1 MRLVVANLQPVW
13 LDGRPAAP
21 SGAVVAPVIGD
32 DAVPPHNFR
41 TAQARTKAS
50 LFAFKAR
57 PVRLRLEENQE
68 L

>member
-13 LDGRPAAP
+13 LDGLAAAP
-21 SGAVVAPVIGD
+21 SRAVVAPLIGN
-32 DAVPPHNFR
+32 DAAPPHNFR

-50 LFAFKAR
+50 LFAFPAR

>member
-13 LDGRPAAP
+13 LDGLAAAP
-21 SGAVVAPVIGD
+21 SRVVVTPVIGN
-32 DAVPPHNFR
+32 DAAPPHNFR

-50 LFAFKAR
+50 LFAFPAR